1 MSHSPASHSP
11 ASQPP
16 ADVTPGMTRRVFE
29 HSMLGLIPLVY
40 GAGEAFVSVAYM
52 LPFGKRRRPKLDVG
66 PTGEFDGELV
76 KEVAFNEDDVYVL
89 RSDDGIQA
97 FKRKCPHLDC
107 AISWRTGDN
116 IFECPCHGMT
126 WQRNGKFIKG
136 PVEKDI
142 RPQAFEIKGDRVVLL
157 DEPASES

>member
-1 MSHSPASHSP
+1 MVQYPRHYQKVLVSLTQLVLARLRHLDYLKVLVLLGFLHHHPN
-11 ASQPP
+11 
-16 ADVTPGMTRRVFE
+16 FE
-29 HSMLGLIPLVY
+29 EDRHPETL
-40 GAGEAFVSVAYM
+40 
-52 LPFGKRRRPKLDVG
+52 
-66 PTGEFDGELV
+66 EFDGELV
-76 KEVAFNEDDVYVL
+76 KEVAFNEDDVYGL

-142 RPQAFEIKGDRVVLL
+142 RPQAFEIKGDRGVLL
-157 DEPASES
+157 DEPASEA